1 MDDLE
6 APKYRLLIWGFVVFT
21 FKEQIYISSSVH
33 SLNIYDAS
41 VFVRTMYDPDVDL
54 GLCLSPFQLTIAE
67 VV

>member
-6 APKYRLLIWGFVVFT
+6 TPKYRLLIWGFVVFN
-21 FKEQIYISSSVH
+21 FKEQIYISSGIH

-41 VFVRTMYDPDVDL
+41 GFVRTMYDPDVDL